1 MPTAPLPAITRSGR
15 DLPADYPRNLPA
27 TLFDIGSVGGV
38 AVAGDDTQSV
48 VLQLDAVQPA
58 DAGSLEDVRDSIA
71 EQIAQGTRS
80 DVVELLVADLRS
92 NLGVEVDR
100 ASGARMYET
109 PQCGRSRITTSSS
122 SSTTPESPRW
132 PGAPLSPT
140 MKRRR

>member
-1 MPTAPLPAITRSGR
+1 MPTATLPAITRSGR

-80 DVVELLVADLRS
+80 DVVELLAADLRPQ
-92 NLGVEVDR
+92 LG
-100 ASGARMYET
+100 AALT
-109 PQCGRSRITTSSS
+109 PAIEGR
-122 SSTTPESPRW
+122 
-132 PGAPLSPT
+132 GY
-140 MKRRR
+140 